1 MDSSILRQ
9 NGFEGF
15 VSIASL
21 KANPNQIPQ
30 KQGVYVVLF
39 PFDKEPN
46 FLQTGTGGFFKD
58 KDPNVTI
65 SELESKWLSGTD
77 IIYIGKAGGSSSKAT
92 LRSRLIQYLKFG
104 MGMKIGH
111 WGGRY
116 IWQLSNSD
124 NLIICWKPTKQ
135 DARDV
140 ESEMIEQFKREHN
153 SCRPFANLKD

>member
-65 SELESKWLSGTD
+65 SELESKWVSGTD

-92 LRSRLIQYLKFG
+92 LRSRLIQYLKLA
-104 MGMKIGH
+104 
-111 WGGRY
+111 W
-116 IWQLSNSD
+116 
-124 NLIICWKPTKQ
+124 
-135 DARDV
+135 V
-140 ESEMIEQFKREHN
+140 
-153 SCRPFANLKD
+153 

>member
-21 KANPNQIPQ
+21 KANPYQIPQ

-39 PFDKEPN
+39 PFDKEPD

-58 KDPNVTI
+58 KNPNVSI
-65 SELESKWLSGTD
+65 SELESKWVSGTD

-92 LRSRLIQYLKFG
+92 LQSRLIQYLKFG

-116 IWQLSNSD
+116 IWQLANSD
-124 NLIICWKPTKQ
+124 SLLVCWKPTKQ

-153 SCRPFANLKD
+153 GCRPFANLKD

>member
-15 VSIASL
+15 VSIANL

-30 KQGVYVVLF
+30 KQGVYVVMF

-65 SELESKWLSGTD
+65 VWHGYKDWSLGWQV
-77 IIYIGKAGGSSSKAT
+77 YMAT
-92 LRSRLIQYLKFG
+92 
-104 MGMKIGH
+104 
-111 WGGRY
+111 
-116 IWQLSNSD
+116 
-124 NLIICWKPTKQ
+124 
-135 DARDV
+135 V
-140 ESEMIEQFKREHN
+140 QF
-153 SCRPFANLKD
+153 